1 MYKAL
6 ALLPF
11 MLFSGMSSAND
22 FEASLSSETAQFSLY
37 SDSSVIGWGGS
48 DLALRLLYNEVDDF
62 VAQAEVLS
70 IRQADENTPLTL
82 GVGVKGYLGRLD
94 TLDESV
100 FAVAIGGSIR
110 YVVPAKMPFTLYAN
124 LFIAPK
130 ITSFSDTKQLQDY
143 NIGGQIEIMPQT
155 VMFMGYRRFKVDT
168 KKVSDYRLDDSNIH
182 FGIRLTF

>member
-6 ALLPF
+6 AVLPL
-11 MLFSGMSSAND
+11 MLFSSMTFSND

-37 SDSSVIGWGGS
+37 SDSSVVGWGGS
-48 DLALRLLYNEVDDF
+48 DLAMRLLYNEADDF
-62 VAQAEVLS
+62 IAQAEIMS
-70 IRQADENTPLTL
+70 IRQADEATPITL

-94 TLDESV
+94 ILDESV
-100 FAVAIGGSIR
+100 FAVAIGGSVR

-130 ITSFSDTKQLQDY
+130 ITSFSDTEELVDL

-155 VMFMGYRRFKVDT
+155 IMFMGYRRFEMDT
-168 KKVSDYRLDDSNIH
+168 KKANEYRVDDGNVH

>member
-11 MLFSGMSSAND
+11 MLFSSLTLAND

-37 SDSSVIGWGGS
+37 SDSSVVGWGGS
-48 DLALRLLYNEVDDF
+48 DLALRLLYNEAGDF
-62 VAQAEVLS
+62 VGQAEIMS

-94 TLDESV
+94 ILNESV

-124 LFIAPK
+124 LFLAPK
-130 ITSFSDTKQLQDY
+130 ITSFSDTKELQDY
-143 NIGGQIEIMPQT
+143 NFGAQIEIMPQT
-155 VMFMGYRRFKVDT
+155 AMFVGYRKFKIDT
-168 KKVSDYRLDDSNIH
+168 KKASDYRLDDSNIH